1 MSDLQSVIRLDNIVK
16 SCKDQVSL
24 EQICAFNN
32 NTLKVF
38 LIEQMDNSSLGN
50 EPNFSALRYFNLYF
64 SMHERPVTHCLQT
77 SVLK

>member
-1 MSDLQSVIRLDNIVK
+1 MSDLQSVILLDNIVK

-32 NTLKVF
+32 TLKVF

-50 EPNFSALRYFNLYF
+50 APNFSALRYFNLYF
-64 SMHERPVTHCLQT
+64 SMRKRPVTHFLQT